1 MAVENKP
8 SGNHPGGL
16 SGSSNTGLTENED
29 VRRRALMRLGV
40 AGVVTATALAGLWWL
55 DQGSKKPEKPIPK
68 VLPAPIM
75 PAPRQEIAPPEPAPV
90 EPPAAEEPLP
100 AEPEAET
107 AETPP
112 ATPAPG
118 KTPAPGTQAA
128 ASRPPFPRLPATSSR
143 PADLPPP
150 PPPQVSNTPRLYLP
164 AQPRETPPHA
174 PTQTP
179 APAPASPPGAQV
191 SGQGERFVV
200 QLGVFSNPERAR
212 ELVNR
217 LNKLGIRAHLETRV
231 NVGPFTNRQEAERV
245 QVEMRK
251 LGMPAQI
258 NPAATMK

>member
-1 MAVENKP
+1 MAVENDP

-16 SGSSNTGLTENED
+16 SGGNNAGQTEGED

-40 AGVVTATALAGLWWL
+40 AGVVTAAALGGLWWL
-55 DQGSKKPEKPIPK
+55 DQGSKTPEKPIPK

-90 EPPAAEEPLP
+90 EPPAEEEPLP
-100 AEPEAET
+100 TAEPEPET
-107 AETPP
+107 PETPP
-112 ATPAPG
+112 AAPATG
-118 KTPAPGTQAA
+118 KAPASRAQPTTT
-128 ASRPPFPRLPATSSR
+128 RPPFPRVPANPR
-143 PADLPPP
+143 PTDLPP

-164 AQPRETPPHA
+164 PMPRTTLPHA

-179 APAPASPPGAQV
+179 APTSLPSTQAAGP
-191 SGQGERFVV
+191 GERFVV
-200 QLGVFSNPERAR
+200 QLGIFSNPERAR

-251 LGMPAQI
+251 LGMPAQV
-258 NPAATMK
+258 NPAAATK